1 MPNIL
6 SFLLSIKQLKPA
18 NFIRNT
24 TDIDKTSHETISELC
39 NKYLSL
45 SINGI
50 YVDVSKNIRQRKAR
64 YSGFPFQHK
73 ERAILLSTLSQLC
86 FESAHTTPNIVLF
99 DEVATILN
107 NDNLLSIGNKTTS
120 GVLPIIKKHTSDHTN
135 FPQECHNNINI
146 NCDPEKPNVM
156 YVSFAQHVNFANDSL
171 QPSTST
177 ETQIRF
183 MVEAC
188 PDNTINYSRIRLT
201 MTLPKIINNHSFLSN
216 WDIFKVN
223 CRITIQNI
231 VNKVTSFFTGKSYI
245 PQPKFK
251 KQHSHNLETSILEY
265 SLQDF
270 SVNAQRPQEEIS
282 RSICEFR
289 QSFEKFKTG
298 QITSQNK
305 SQSCSQSSLSSDID
319 IILSSNNSFL
329 NSPTSSEKNR
339 VKKPRSQIDPT
350 NNNTTL
356 HPNPHSEI
364 PDDPKNKKCI
374 EEENTSPSFSFTTF
388 AELHAAFAPASIL
401 NREEDKE
408 RKSNSR
414 SSSPQR

>member
-99 DEVATILN
+99 DELATILN
-107 NDNLLSIGNKTTS
+107 NDNLFNIGNKTTS
-120 GVLPIIKKHTSDHTN
+120 HLFPIIKKHTSDHTN
-135 FPQECHNNINI
+135 LSQERHNNIHI
-146 NCDPEKPNVM
+146 NCDPNQPNIM
-156 YVSFAQHVNFANDSL
+156 HVSFAQHVSFANDSS
-171 QPSTST
+171 QPSIST

-188 PDNTINYSRIRLT
+188 PDNTINYSRIKFT
-201 MTLPKIINNHSFLSN
+201 MTLPKTINNHSFLSN

-231 VNKVTSFFTGKSYI
+231 VNKITSFFTRRPYK

-251 KQHSHNLETSILEY
+251 KTAFTQSMSTLE
-265 SLQDF
+265 
-270 SVNAQRPQEEIS
+270 
-282 RSICEFR
+282 
-289 QSFEKFKTG
+289 
-298 QITSQNK
+298 
-305 SQSCSQSSLSSDID
+305 
-319 IILSSNNSFL
+319 
-329 NSPTSSEKNR
+329 
-339 VKKPRSQIDPT
+339 
-350 NNNTTL
+350 
-356 HPNPHSEI
+356 
-364 PDDPKNKKCI
+364 
-374 EEENTSPSFSFTTF
+374 
-388 AELHAAFAPASIL
+388 
-401 NREEDKE
+401 
-408 RKSNSR
+408 
-414 SSSPQR
+414 

>member
-1 MPNIL
+1 
-6 SFLLSIKQLKPA
+6 
-18 NFIRNT
+18 
-24 TDIDKTSHETISELC
+24 
-39 NKYLSL
+39 
-45 SINGI
+45 
-50 YVDVSKNIRQRKAR
+50 
-64 YSGFPFQHK
+64 
-73 ERAILLSTLSQLC
+73 
-86 FESAHTTPNIVLF
+86 
-99 DEVATILN
+99 
-107 NDNLLSIGNKTTS
+107 
-120 GVLPIIKKHTSDHTN
+120 
-135 FPQECHNNINI
+135 
-146 NCDPEKPNVM
+146 
-156 YVSFAQHVNFANDSL
+156 
-171 QPSTST
+171 
-177 ETQIRF
+177 
-183 MVEAC
+183 
-188 PDNTINYSRIRLT
+188 
-201 MTLPKIINNHSFLSN
+201 FLSN

-231 VNKVTSFFTGKSYI
+231 VNKITSFFTRRPYK

-251 KQHSHNLETSILEY
+251 KTAFTQSMSTLEY

-270 SVNAQRPQEEIS
+270 SVNAQRPQQDIS
-282 RSICEFR
+282 RHICDFR
-289 QSFEKFKTG
+289 QAFEKFKTE

-305 SQSCSQSSLSSDID
+305 SQPCSESSLSSDID
-319 IILSSNNSFL
+319 TILSSNNSFL

-374 EEENTSPSFSFTTF
+374 EEENTSPSSSFTTF